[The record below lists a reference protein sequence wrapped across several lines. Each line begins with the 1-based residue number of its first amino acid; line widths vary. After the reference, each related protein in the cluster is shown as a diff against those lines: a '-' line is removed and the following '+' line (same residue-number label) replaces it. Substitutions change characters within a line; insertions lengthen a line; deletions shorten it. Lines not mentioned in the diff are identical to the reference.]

1 MRKLILQ
8 CFERVLS
15 SMKALEWMRC
25 SFERVLNILHKM
37 VGSFERVL
45 NILHKMVGHS
55 FDKMYFLI
63 AIEFFNRCS
72 STSKESYLQ

>member
-1 MRKLILQ
+1 
-8 CFERVLS
+8 
-15 SMKALEWMRC
+15 
-25 SFERVLNILHKM
+25 
-37 VGSFERVL
+37 
-45 NILHKMVGHS
+45 LHKMVGHS